1 MGNRS
6 ITGGKNMKKL
16 ETKGEEP
23 ETEASFVS

>member
-6 ITGGKNMKKL
+6 ITGGKNMKIRD
-16 ETKGEEP
+16 KGEEP